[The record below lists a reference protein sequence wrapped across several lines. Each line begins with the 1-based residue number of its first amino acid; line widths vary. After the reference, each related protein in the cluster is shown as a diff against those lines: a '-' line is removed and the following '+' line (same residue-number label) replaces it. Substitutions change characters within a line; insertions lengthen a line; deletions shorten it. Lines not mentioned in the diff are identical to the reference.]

1 MKITLR
7 QNGNYDSDYTDNTDL
22 SEVNLK
28 DGSVVVVPD
37 SIFHTLKQ
45 KYKDA
50 GHDVEMGLNGLP
62 SPLTVLTGDDLIAV
76 KKSTAR
82 YNRQTQ
88 EKVGVT
94 WGEYRFKT
102 DTNTCQSLSTAIQG
116 MQTGMIASGTVPW
129 RDADGKFGDF
139 TVTQLQEIAVV
150 VMAATEENFAVERSE
165 IEN

>member
-1 MKITLR
+1 MQITLR
-7 QNGNYDSDYTDNTDL
+7 QNGNYDSEYTDTTDL
-22 SEVNLK
+22 SEIDLK
-28 DGSVVVVPD
+28 GGSVVVVPD
-37 SIFHTLKQ
+37 SISHTLKQ

-50 GHDVEMGLNGLP
+50 GHDVEMGLFGLP
-62 SPLTVLTGDDLIAV
+62 SPLTVLTGDDLIAI
-76 KKSTAR
+76 KKATAR
-82 YNRQTQ
+82 FNRKNL
-88 EKVGVT
+88 ESAGVS

>member
-7 QNGNYDSDYTDNTDL
+7 NGKYDSDYTDTTDL

-28 DGSVVVVPD
+28 GGSVVVVPD
-37 SIFHTLKQ
+37 SIYHTLRQ

-50 GHDVEMGLNGLP
+50 GHDVEMGLHGLP

-76 KKSTAR
+76 KKATAR

-88 EKVGVT
+88 EKVSVT

-102 DTNTCQSLSTAIQG
+102 DTNTCQSLSTAIAG
-116 MQTGMIASGTVPW
+116 MTSGMITSSTVPW
-129 RDADGKFGDF
+129 RDDDGKFGDF